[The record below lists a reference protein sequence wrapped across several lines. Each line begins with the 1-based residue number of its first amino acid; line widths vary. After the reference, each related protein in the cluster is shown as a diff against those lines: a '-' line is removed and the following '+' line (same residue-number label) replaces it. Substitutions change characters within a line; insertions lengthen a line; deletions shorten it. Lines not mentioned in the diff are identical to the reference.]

1 MGSHQSDRRQF
12 LTESAALAS
21 LAVGAVQ
28 SVGAQAPQPDARLKD
43 PLAYGQPSRF
53 DNTVRKSLGS
63 ATPITDTALT
73 TPLQDLDGIITP
85 SGLHFLMDHVN
96 GIPDIDPQQHRLLMH
111 GMVDRPLTFTMDEL
125 KRFPSVSKVYFL
137 ECNANSRPL
146 RGPNGDS
153 VQLVH
158 GRTSCSEW
166 TGVLLSVLLKE
177 CGVQSGAN
185 WIIAEGN
192 ESNKYTMS
200 IPLVKAMDDI
210 LVAYAQNGE
219 PVRPHNGYPLRLVV
233 PGWEAIRSVKWL
245 SRIAVVDSPAMS
257 WHEAGNNADTNPMA
271 RRWGSGSTWARSRSS
286 LAHPADSACPAADF
300 TRSRVSHGPVAAP
313 CSKVEVS
320 VDGGKTYKDAQL
332 QEPVHRFA
340 HTRFR
345 FAWEWN
351 GDEAVLQSRCTD
363 ERGEVQP
370 TIAEAAKVLGVTP
383 EYFLQAD
390 HFNGIQPWKVNR
402 DGSIVKCDV
411 LNVVPRRSTITTHRG
426 RGSETF

>member
-1 MGSHQSDRRQF
+1 MGSHHHSDRRRF
-12 LTESAALAS
+12 LTDAALAGM
-21 LAVGAVQ
+21 AVGAGG
-28 SVGAQAPQPDARLKD
+28 SVADAQTPAPAPATPAARLKET
-43 PLAYGQPSRF
+43 LAYGQPSRF
-53 DNTVRKSLGS
+53 DTTVRRALGAGS
-63 ATPITDTALT
+63 AITDTALT

-96 GIPDIDPQQHRLLMH
+96 GIPDIDPKQHRLLMH

-146 RGPNGDS
+146 RGPNADS

-177 CGVQSGAN
+177 CGRERRRK
-185 WIIAEGN
+185 WIVAEGADAN
-192 ESNKYTMS
+192 RYTMS
-200 IPLVKAMDDI
+200 MPLVKAMDDI

-245 SRIAVVDSPAMS
+245 NRIAVVDRRRCRGTRPA
-257 WHEAGNNADTNPMA
+257 TTPTRRPTA
-271 RRWGSGSTWARSRSS
+271 RRWASGSRWVPSRSS
-286 LAHPADSACPAADF
+286 RARPADNGCPAAAS
-300 TRSRVSHGPVAAP
+300 TRSRGWRGRAAAP
-313 CSKVEVS
+313 SRKWTSRWTAARPTRKRSSRSRCSI
-320 VDGGKTYKDAQL
+320 
-332 QEPVHRFA
+332 A

-351 GDEAVLQSRCTD
+351 GEEAVLQSRCTD
-363 ERGEVQP
+363 EHGEVQP
-370 TIAEAAKVLGVTP
+370 TIDEAAKVLGVTP
-383 EYFLQAD
+383 DYFMQAD
-390 HFNGIQPWKVNR
+390 HFNGIQPWRINR
-402 DGSIVKCDV
+402 DGSIHNA
-411 LNVVPRRSTITTHRG
+411 L
-426 RGSETF
+426 F

>member
-1 MGSHQSDRRQF
+1 MGSHRHSDRRQF
-12 LTESAALAS
+12 LTDAALAGM
-21 LAVGAVQ
+21 AVGTAGT
-28 SVGAQAPQPDARLKD
+28 VGAQAPSTPPATPAARLKETL
-43 PLAYGQPSRF
+43 PYGQPSRY
-53 DNTVRKSLGS
+53 DTTIRRALGAGS
-63 ATPITDTALT
+63 AITDTALT

-96 GIPDIDPQQHRLLMH
+96 GIPDIDPKQHKLLIH
-111 GMVDRPLTFTMDEL
+111 GFVARPLTFTLDEL

-166 TGVLLSVLLKE
+166 TGVLLSTLLKE
-177 CGVQSGAN
+177 VSPRDDAK
-185 WIIAEGN
+185 WIVAEGG

-245 SRIAVVDSPAMS
+245 TRIAVVDSPAMS
-257 WHEAGNNADTNPMA
+257 WHEAGNNADTAPGGKA
-271 RRWGSGSTWARSRSS
+271 LGFRFELGPKSVITRPSGGQKLPGRGFYEITG
-286 LAHPADSACPAADF
+286 LAWTGGGKV
-300 TRSRVSHGPVAAP
+300 TRVD
-313 CSKVEVS
+313 VS
-320 VDGGKTYKDAQL
+320 VDGGKTYRQAQL
-332 QEPVHRFA
+332 QDPVLPYA

-351 GDEAVLQSRCTD
+351 GDEAILQSRCTD
-363 ERGEVQP
+363 EKGEVQP
-370 TIAEAAKVLGVTP
+370 TILEAAKVLGVSP
-383 EYFLQAD
+383 DYFMQAD
-390 HFNGIQPWKVNR
+390 HFNGIQPWKINR
-402 DGSIVKCDV
+402 DGSIVNA
-411 LNVVPRRSTITTHRG
+411 L
-426 RGSETF
+426 F

>member
-1 MGSHQSDRRQF
+1 MGSHRHSDRRQF
-12 LTESAALAS
+12 LTESAALAG

-28 SVGAQAPQPDARLKD
+28 PMDAQSAAPGSVQPAEARLKEN
-43 PLAYGQPSRF
+43 LAYGQRSRF
-53 DNTVRKSLGS
+53 DNTARRATG
-63 ATPITDTALT
+63 AGTPITDTALM

-111 GMVDRPLTFTMDEL
+111 GMVDRPLNFTMEEI
-125 KRFPSVSKVYFL
+125 KRLPSVSRVYFL

-177 CGVQSGAN
+177 CGVKRGAS
-185 WIIAEGN
+185 WIVAEGSD
-192 ESNKYTMS
+192 SNKYTMS

-219 PVRPHNGYPLRLVV
+219 PVRPHNGLPAATRGPRLGSDPLREVV
-233 PGWEAIRSVKWL
+233 EPHQGGRSTRHGVARGRQQRRHETRRQRVVVQIRAGTQIDHHSTFRRPTSARPGFCEITGLAWTGGG
-245 SRIAVVDSPAMS
+245 AVRRVD
-257 WHEAGNNADTNPMA
+257 
-271 RRWGSGSTWARSRSS
+271 
-286 LAHPADSACPAADF
+286 
-300 TRSRVSHGPVAAP
+300 VSI
-313 CSKVEVS
+313 
-320 VDGGKTYKDAQL
+320 DGGRTYKEAEL
-332 QEPVHRFA
+332 QQPVLRYA

-345 FAWEWN
+345 FAWKWN
-351 GDEAVLQSRCTD
+351 GEEAVLQSRCTD
-363 ERGEVQP
+363 EQGEVQP
-370 TIAEAAKVLGVTP
+370 TIAEAAKNLGVTP
-383 EYFLQAD
+383 EYFYQAD

-402 DGSIVKCDV
+402 DGSIQ
-411 LNVVPRRSTITTHRG
+411 NAM
-426 RGSETF
+426 F

>member
-1 MGSHQSDRRQF
+1 MGSHHQSDRRQF
-12 LTESAALAS
+12 LTESVALAS
-21 LAVGAVQ
+21 LAVGAVPSVSAQTPQ
-28 SVGAQAPQPDARLKD
+28 SEPGLKD
-43 PLAYGQPSRF
+43 SLAYGQPSRF
-53 DNTVRKSLGS
+53 DNTVRRAPGPG
-63 ATPITDTALT
+63 TPITDTALM

-85 SGLHFLMDHVN
+85 SGLHFLMDHVK
-96 GIPDIDPQQHRLLMH
+96 GIPDIDPEQHRLLMH
-111 GMVDRPLTFTMDEL
+111 GLVDRPLSFTMDEL

-177 CGVQSGAN
+177 CGVKKSAS
-185 WIIAEGN
+185 WIVAEG
-192 ESNKYTMS
+192 SDANKYTMS
-200 IPLVKAMDDI
+200 IPLAKANDDT

-245 SRIAVVDSPAMS
+245 SRVAVVDQPAMA
-257 WHEAGNNADTNPMA
+257 WHEAGNNADTRPDGKA
-271 RRWGSGSTWARSRSS
+271 LGFRFELGPKSVITRPSGGQHLPGRGFYEITG
-286 LAHPADSACPAADF
+286 LAWTGGGAV
-300 TRSRVSHGPVAAP
+300 R
-313 CSKVEVS
+313 KVDVS
-320 VDGGKTYKDAQL
+320 VDGGRTYAEAQL
-332 QEPVHRFA
+332 QQPVHRYA

-345 FAWEWN
+345 FAWEWT
-351 GDEAVLQSRCTD
+351 GEEAVLQSRCTD

-370 TIAEAAKVLGVTP
+370 TIAEAAKILGVTP

-402 DGSIVKCDV
+402 DGSIQNA
-411 LNVVPRRSTITTHRG
+411 L
-426 RGSETF
+426 F

>member
-1 MGSHQSDRRQF
+1 MGSHHSDRRRF
-12 LTESAALAS
+12 LTDAALAS
-21 LAVGAVQ
+21 MAVGT
-28 SVGAQAPQPDARLKD
+28 VGSAAAQTPTQAPAQTPAARLKET
-43 PLAYGQPSRF
+43 LAYGQPSRF
-53 DNTVRKSLGS
+53 DATVRRALGAGS
-63 ATPITDTALT
+63 AITDTALT

-96 GIPDIDPQQHRLLMH
+96 GIPDIDPKQHKLLVH
-111 GMVDRPLTFTMDEL
+111 GFVARPLTFTLDEL

-166 TGVLLSVLLKE
+166 TGVLLSTLLKE
-177 CGVQSGAN
+177 VAPRDDAK
-185 WIIAEGN
+185 WIVAEGG

-245 SRIAVVDSPAMS
+245 TRISVVDSPAMS
-257 WHEAGNNADTNPMA
+257 WHEAGNNADTAPGGRA
-271 RRWGSGSTWARSRSS
+271 LGFRFELGPKSVITRPSGGQKLPGRGFYEITG
-286 LAHPADSACPAADF
+286 LAWTGGGRV
-300 TRSRVSHGPVAAP
+300 TRVD
-313 CSKVEVS
+313 VS
-320 VDGGKTYKDAQL
+320 VDGGKTYKEAQL
-332 QEPVHRFA
+332 QDPVLPMA

-345 FAWEWN
+345 FAWDWN
-351 GDEAVLQSRCTD
+351 GEEAILQSRCTD
-363 ERGEVQP
+363 EKGEVQP
-370 TIAEAAKVLGVTP
+370 TILEAAKVLGVTP
-383 EYFLQAD
+383 DYFMQAD

-402 DGSIVKCDV
+402 DGSIV
-411 LNVVPRRSTITTHRG
+411 NAI
-426 RGSETF
+426 F

>member
-1 MGSHQSDRRQF
+1 MGSHHSDRRRF
-12 LTESAALAS
+12 LTDAALAS
-21 LAVGAVQ
+21 MAVGT
-28 SVGAQAPQPDARLKD
+28 VGSAAAQTPTQAPAQTPAARLKETL
-43 PLAYGQPSRF
+43 PYGQPSRF
-53 DNTVRKSLGS
+53 DATVRRALGAGS
-63 ATPITDTALT
+63 AITDTALT

-96 GIPDIDPQQHRLLMH
+96 GIPDIDPKQHKLLVH
-111 GMVDRPLTFTMDEL
+111 GFVARPLTFTLDEL

-166 TGVLLSVLLKE
+166 TGVLLSTLLKE
-177 CGVQSGAN
+177 VAPRDDAK
-185 WIIAEGN
+185 WIVAEGG

-245 SRIAVVDSPAMS
+245 TRISVVDSPAMS
-257 WHEAGNNADTNPMA
+257 WHEAGNNADTAPGGRA
-271 RRWGSGSTWARSRSS
+271 LGFRFELGPKSVITRPSGGQKLPGRGFYEITG
-286 LAHPADSACPAADF
+286 LAWTGGGRV
-300 TRSRVSHGPVAAP
+300 TRVD
-313 CSKVEVS
+313 VS
-320 VDGGKTYKDAQL
+320 VDGGRTYKEAQL
-332 QEPVHRFA
+332 QDPVLPYA

-351 GDEAVLQSRCTD
+351 GEEAILQSRCTD
-363 ERGEVQP
+363 EKGEVQP
-370 TIAEAAKVLGVTP
+370 TILEAAKVLGVTP
-383 EYFLQAD
+383 DYFMQAD

-402 DGSIVKCDV
+402 DGGIVNA
-411 LNVVPRRSTITTHRG
+411 L
-426 RGSETF
+426 F

>member
-1 MGSHQSDRRQF
+1 MGSHHSDRRQF

-28 SVGAQAPQPDARLKD
+28 SVGAQAPQADARLKD

-53 DNTVRKSLGS
+53 DSTVRRSLGT

-96 GIPDIDPQQHRLLMH
+96 GIPDIDPREHRLLMH
-111 GMVDRPLTFTMDEL
+111 GMVDRPLTFTMDEI

-177 CGVQSGAN
+177 CGVQSGGN
-185 WIIAEGN
+185 WIVAEG
-192 ESNKYTMS
+192 SDANKYTMS
-200 IPLVKAMDDI
+200 IPMVKAMDDI

-245 SRIAVVDSPAMS
+245 SRIAVVDQVAMS
-257 WHEAGNNADTNPMA
+257 WHEAGNNADTTPNGKALGFRFELGPKSVIT
-271 RRWGSGSTWARSRSS
+271 RPSGGHQLSGKGYYEISGIAWSGGGAIRT
-286 LAHPADSACPAADF
+286 
-300 TRSRVSHGPVAAP
+300 
-313 CSKVEVS
+313 VEVS
-320 VDGGKTYKDAQL
+320 TDGGKKWNRAEIKATPQ
-332 QEPVHRFA
+332 RMA
-340 HTRFR
+340 HTRFGYS
-345 FAWEWN
+345 WN
-351 GDEAVLQSRCTD
+351 WDGNETEILSRCTD
-363 ERGEVQP
+363 EIGQQQP
-370 TIAEAAKVLGVTP
+370 TREQVAKYFNVPFDRSYRVPGLDNSVMPWRIAK
-383 EYFLQAD
+383 
-390 HFNGIQPWKVNR
+390 
-402 DGSIVKCDV
+402 DGSVTNG
-411 LNVVPRRSTITTHRG
+411 LA
-426 RGSETF
+426 

>member
-1 MGSHQSDRRQF
+1 MSSHHHSDRRRF
-12 LTESAALAS
+12 LTDAALAS
-21 LAVGAVQ
+21 MAVGT
-28 SVGAQAPQPDARLKD
+28 VGSAAAQTPTQAPAQTPAARLKET
-43 PLAYGQPSRF
+43 LAYGQPSRF
-53 DNTVRKSLGS
+53 DSTVRRALGAGS
-63 ATPITDTALT
+63 AITDTALT

-96 GIPDIDPQQHRLLMH
+96 GIPDIDPKQHKLLVH
-111 GMVDRPLTFTMDEL
+111 GFVARPLTFTLDEL

-166 TGVLLSVLLKE
+166 TGVLLSTLLKE
-177 CGVQSGAN
+177 VSPRDDAK
-185 WIIAEGN
+185 WIVAEGG

-245 SRIAVVDSPAMS
+245 TRISVVDSPAMS
-257 WHEAGNNADTNPMA
+257 WHEAGNNADTAPGGRA
-271 RRWGSGSTWARSRSS
+271 LGFRFELGPKSVITRPSGGQKLPGRGFYEITG
-286 LAHPADSACPAADF
+286 LAWTGGGRV
-300 TRSRVSHGPVAAP
+300 TRVDL
-313 CSKVEVS
+313 S
-320 VDGGKTYKDAQL
+320 VDGGKTYKETQL
-332 QEPVHRFA
+332 QDPVLPYA
-340 HTRFR
+340 HARFR

-351 GDEAVLQSRCTD
+351 GEEAILQSRCTD
-363 ERGEVQP
+363 EKGEVQP
-370 TIAEAAKVLGVTP
+370 TILEAAKVLGVTP
-383 EYFLQAD
+383 DYFMQAD
-390 HFNGIQPWKVNR
+390 HFNGIQPWRVNR
-402 DGSIVKCDV
+402 DGSIVNA
-411 LNVVPRRSTITTHRG
+411 L
-426 RGSETF
+426 F